1 MTQLNERQYE
11 LVVVADLTVETAATT
26 TIDLPVN
33 AMVTGVNYNVYT
45 VATGT
50 TPTLTMV
57 DDLGSPNTYLSAIA
71 IGAVANG
78 VGAAAEIGNFYP
90 SGATLSFSTGGTT
103 PAGGRVLVAVKYV
116 VLGRGNENFG
126 LPS

>member
-1 MTQLNERQYE
+1 MQITDRQYE
-11 LVVVADLTVETAATT
+11 LVALADLTVETAGDI

-45 VATGT
+45 AATGT
-50 TPTLTMV
+50 TPTLSMV
-57 DDLGSPNTYLSAIA
+57 DDLGSPNTYLSAVSID
-71 IGAVANG
+71 AVANG

-90 SGATLSFSTGGTT
+90 TGTTLSFSTGGTT
-103 PAGGRVLVAVKYV
+103 PAGGRILVAVKYV

-126 LPS
+126 H

>member
-1 MTQLNERQYE
+1 MTQLSDRQYE
-11 LVVVADLTVETAATT
+11 LVVMADLSVESAATT
-26 TIDLPVN
+26 TIDLPAG
-33 AMVTGVNYNVYT
+33 AMVTGGNYNVYT

-57 DDLGSPNTYLSAIA
+57 DDLGSPNTYLSAVA

-78 VGAAAEIGNFYP
+78 VLAAAEVGNFYP

-103 PAGGRVLVAVKYV
+103 PAGGRILVAVKYI
-116 VLGRGNENFG
+116 VLNRGNENFG
-126 LPS
+126 V